1 MHDEWFDSSYI
12 SKNIRTEVHKRFH
25 SEFEGDPRWI
35 RYMMLESKSGVMSTL
50 IFWVTNLLVS
60 WFSWLHTQWCPIV
73 LSGYTRTCNYTCVLK
88 CCFHTN
94 SGNLILLVTYWLV
107 SWYCRFN
114 TYLFADI
121 LGYTL
126 TCALIFWVTHL
137 LHTYSVWQPIPLQV
151 YLCWNR
157 HAKIA
162 KSAKSSL
169 WDNCHSASEDTF

>member
-1 MHDEWFDSSYI
+1 MNDLILHTFL
-12 SKNIRTEVHKRFH
+12 RT
-25 SEFEGDPRWI
+25 SELKSINGFTPNLRVTDPRWI

-60 WFSWLHTQWCPIV
+60 WFSWLHTQWCPII

-157 HAKIA
+157 HPKIA
-162 KSAKSSL
+162 KRAKSSL